1 MIKKFLTSGLL
12 LSSLLWGGYLTP
24 VVKSTCSPGI
34 KYVSYE
40 TPTEAHHNYYRD
52 IRYSKSYPKRNIFKP
67 IWDQRYVNPVSTYI
81 RNFNASWTPK
91 HYLYTGLDARTGYK
105 NTVTGTYASRV
116 AASASVTQT
125 ECIQG
130 ALAGGTTIN
139 LYDAPEQSLI
149 YAGPQSTFIYQF
161 GDRSIRPWK
170 SSGTGNYMMQGRFDN
185 PLWGN
190 WSRHN
195 HGAEVNFIFYLV
207 NVKTNKKF
215 SYVITIY
222 GAGKSRSRETADV
235 LLDKSTKLYHIGT
248 AIRSGTRYATKS
260 RWSRSTSGP
269 RKKITTFSHKKGSDW
284 SDFYRVNIS
293 YWNIKNALY
302 ALSQNPDAGF
312 TRYDLDPA
320 NWAIQDS
327 GIQYEILHEG
337 GKATISGS
345 FWDFKTF
352 ISDRPL

>member
-1 MIKKFLTSGLL
+1 MTKKILTSGFL

-24 VVKSTCSPGI
+24 VVKSTCSPSI
-34 KYVSYE
+34 KYISYE
-40 TPTEAHHNYYRD
+40 TQTEAEHNYMRD
-52 IRYSKSYPKRNIFKP
+52 TRYSKSYPKRNIFKP

-81 RNFNASWTPK
+81 RNFNASFTPK

-116 AASASVTQT
+116 AASGSVTQT

-139 LYDAPEQSLI
+139 LYDAPEQSLR

-161 GDRSIRPWK
+161 GDNSIRPWK
-170 SSGTGNYMMQGRFDN
+170 SSRTGNYMMQGRFDN

-195 HGAEVNFIFYLV
+195 FGAEVNFIFYLT
-207 NVKTNKKF
+207 NVKTGKKL

-222 GAGKSRSRETADV
+222 GAGKATTGEESSIKFDPTTGIHHV
-235 LLDKSTKLYHIGT
+235 ST
-248 AIRSGTRYATKS
+248 AIKPHTKYATKS

-269 RKKITTFSHKKGSDW
+269 RSNITTFSHTRGNNW

-293 YWNIKNALY
+293 YQNLKNALSKV
-302 ALSQNPDAGF
+302 ASFN
-312 TRYDLDPA
+312 RYDKNPA
-320 NWAIQDS
+320 YWAVNNS
-327 GIQYEILHEG
+327 GIQYELEEKG
-337 GKATISGS
+337 GKATLSGL
-345 FWDFKTF
+345 F
-352 ISDRPL
+352 